1 MITPNGFALCLM
13 KLIKIFLMW
22 TIFKVFN
29 DFITI
34 LFLFCFFGDEACEI
48 LAPQSGIKPAPP
60 SLEDKVL
67 TTRLLGKSH
76 VF

>member
-1 MITPNGFALCLM
+1 
-13 KLIKIFLMW
+13 MW

-34 LFLFCFFGDEACEI
+34 LFLFCFFFGYEACEI
-48 LAPQSGIKPAPP
+48 LAPQPGIKPAPHL
-60 SLEDKVL
+60 LEGKVL
-67 TTRLLGKSH
+67 SSRLLGKSH